1 LGDKVAAAAAA
12 SSIEPNSSRETGEK
26 QLGDTVSAA
35 KSTLEQIQRRKQPG
49 RGRVCETTRQQ
60 QPRAAEGKFRQGRQ
74 KGNRRKAAQKEIYKG
89 KGRPKGDTRETNFV
103 SQEKLKT
110 KVANGDKRE
119 AEGRQKRWP
128 KLNSAITPNYS

>member
-1 LGDKVAAAAAA
+1 MAAAAAA

-74 KGNRRKAAQKEIYKG
+74 KGNKGKQPRKKFTKG
-89 KGRPKGDTRETNFV
+89 KGGRRETRGKQTLSRKRNLRRR
-103 SQEKLKT
+103 SPMET
-110 KVANGDKRE
+110 KGRQRGDKR
-119 AEGRQKRWP
+119 GG
-128 KLNSAITPNYS
+128 LN